1 MVVENSIKS
10 QKPLEI
16 GDLRVPSDSGS
27 GEAAKRSKPGPQ
39 RLSGAILGPGK
50 AIPRGAANLMTEGSR
65 ALRARGSGHP
75 EPLCSS
81 DPAKPF

>member
-10 QKPLEI
+10 QKPVEI

-39 RLSGAILGPGK
+39 RLSGAILEPGK
-50 AIPRGAANLMTEGSR
+50 AIPRGACESDDGGIAGVEGFKR
-65 ALRARGSGHP
+65 IRTPGAVV
-75 EPLCSS
+75 
-81 DPAKPF
+81 